1 MEVIKLRSQFSLVL
15 GQVTVHLQE
24 AQHTLFEF
32 GRSIEDKA
40 RKLREEVR
48 ARQNELR
55 RLVASSFDAIVVT
68 NAEITRQLS
77 IALGQTL
84 IHLQQ
89 AQNTLTG
96 LARTVA
102 DKPRRLREEVRAR
115 ENELRRLLA
124 SSFDA
129 IVVTDVDRRLVAANP
144 IALRL
149 LGVSEANMRKFTID
163 VFLSRGQISYFHAN
177 GSSFIGREE
186 RHGECKIRCLD
197 GSLRAAEYTFV
208 ANFVPFRHL
217 CRFCNGRE
225 WPPRKRVTAERK
237 MRYWSHY

>member
-15 GQVTVHLQE
+15 GQVTAHLQQ
-24 AQHTLFEF
+24 AQHTLFEL
-32 GRSIEDKA
+32 GQSVEDKA
-40 RKLREEVR
+40 RKLLEEVR
-48 ARQNELR
+48 ARQNELW

-84 IHLQQ
+84 VHLQQ
-89 AQNTLTG
+89 AQNMLTG
-96 LARTVA
+96 LARSVA
-102 DKPRRLREEVRAR
+102 DKPRRLQEEVRAR
-115 ENELRRLLA
+115 ENELRRLLG

-129 IVVTDVDRRLVAANP
+129 IVVTDADRRLVAANP
-144 IALRL
+144 IALHL

-163 VFLSRGQISYFHAN
+163 VFLSRGQIPHFDAN

-186 RHGECKIRCLD
+186 RQGECKIRCLD
-197 GSLRAAEYTFV
+197 GSLRAAEYIFV

-217 CRFCNGRE
+217 CRFSKYRG
-225 WPPRKRVTAERK
+225 WPPRKRVNAERK
-237 MRYWSHY
+237 RRYWSHY